1 MTLLLPGTPSRRKA
15 FILSTGFEAGLGVIA
30 LLLSLF
36 MDESLFHRF
45 IWTKDTLLISLPFV
59 VPPALFFLLLVN
71 ANFDPFVRIRNVLD
85 RVLLPIF
92 GDSKLPDLL
101 FISMVAGVGEE
112 MLFRGVLQTSL
123 DSLLGHPT
131 GLFIAA
137 FLFGIAHMLTPL
149 YALIAGLAGFYLGL
163 LYIWSGNLL
172 VPIIVHGLY
181 DFFALWYFLKFREG
195 KAA

>member
-1 MTLLLPGTPSRRKA
+1 MIYLLPGTPSRRKA
-15 FILSTGFEAGLGVIA
+15 FVLSIGFEAGLGLIA
-30 LLLSLF
+30 FLLSLL
-36 MDESLFHRF
+36 MEKSVVHRL
-45 IWTKDTLLISLPFV
+45 IWRKDIILISLPFV

-71 ANFDPFVRIRNVLD
+71 ASFHPFVRIRNVLD
-85 RVLLPIF
+85 RILLPIF
-92 GDSKLPDLL
+92 GESRITDLL
-101 FISMVAGVGEE
+101 LISMVAGVGEE

-131 GLFIAA
+131 GLLIAA
-137 FLFGIAHMLTPL
+137 FLFGIAHLLTPL

-181 DFFALWYFLKFREG
+181 DFFALWYFLKYRDG
-195 KAA
+195 STT